1 LPFNN
6 ALLLFC
12 HADVAKLEST
22 LEGVR
27 KGHVIAMEELNT
39 QLQKSLA
46 ENTRLE
52 EQLKDQ
58 QCLGRQKQKEV
69 DDLRQAAANFEAQRK
84 GFNEVRGHF

>member
-1 LPFNN
+1 
-6 ALLLFC
+6 LFC

-27 KGHVIAMEELNT
+27 KGHAIAMEDLNT

-46 ENTRLE
+46 ENTHLE

-58 QCLGRQKQKEV
+58 KRLASKSIKRWMTFVKPP
-69 DDLRQAAANFEAQRK
+69 
-84 GFNEVRGHF
+84 